1 MMLRMQF
8 PLRHLLGL
16 VVLVGVVLL
25 PLSRAFWV
33 GGAAAVIASLLIA
46 LALLLTSA
54 VCATMLVFAAL
65 AWLDD
70 RGYLDGPCSIES

>member
-8 PLRHLLGL
+8 PLRHLLGF

-46 LALLLTSA
+46 MAILLASAVLATLLT
-54 VCATMLVFAAL
+54 FAAL
-65 AWLDD
+65 AWLND
-70 RGYLDGPCSIES
+70 RGYFDDSWSIDS